1 MAAVTPTPA
10 YVRPLPGQGITQKWL
25 VGAAI
30 DAGMGADLQT
40 DGFIDPTGAT
50 SADFVG
56 LVCTTNGKSTFAVG
70 DVADVIVFG
79 RVAGFSGLTPG
90 AAIYLAASGAL
101 ADTDG
106 GKLIGYAVDE
116 ESIFITR
123 AFTATV
129 S

>member
-1 MAAVTPTPA
+1 
-10 YVRPLPGQGITQKWL
+10 LPGQGITQKWL

-30 DAGMGADLQT
+30 DAGMGADLQS

-79 RVAGFSGLTPG
+79 RAGGYRRRQIDRLRRRRREHLHHSRVHCHRLLDVA
-90 AAIYLAASGAL
+90 
-101 ADTDG
+101 
-106 GKLIGYAVDE
+106 
-116 ESIFITR
+116 
-123 AFTATV
+123 
-129 S
+129 